1 MKEKVRCTWLPLD
14 KKDYVD
20 YHDTEWGNPVHDDRE
35 LFECLM
41 LEGAQA
47 GLSWYTVLT
56 KREGYRKVF
65 KNFDAKKII
74 TLTDEDLEHIL
85 INGPIIKNRLK
96 VYGVRKNAVVFL
108 TIQKEFKT
116 FDNYLWSFVSNTPIV
131 RNGTPLEKNSKE
143 AQIVKELSKDLKKRG
158 MTSVGENIVYA
169 FMQAVGMVNDHS
181 KNCYLA
187 KH

>member
-1 MKEKVRCTWLPLD
+1 
-14 KKDYVD
+14 
-20 YHDTEWGNPVHDDRE
+20 
-35 LFECLM
+35 M

-131 RNGTPLEKNSKE
+131 RNGTPLEKKFKGGTNSKRTF
-143 AQIVKELSKDLKKRG
+143 KRSQKTRYDICWRKYCLCFYAG
-158 MTSVGENIVYA
+158 SRNGE
-169 FMQAVGMVNDHS
+169 
-181 KNCYLA
+181 
-187 KH
+187 